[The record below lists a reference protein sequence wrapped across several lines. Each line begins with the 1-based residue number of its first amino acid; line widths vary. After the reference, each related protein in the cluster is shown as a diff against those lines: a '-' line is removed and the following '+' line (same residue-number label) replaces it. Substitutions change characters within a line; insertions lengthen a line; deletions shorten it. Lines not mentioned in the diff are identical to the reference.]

1 MKGNTMD
8 FIEILKAIIYG
19 IVEGITEWLP
29 ISSTGH
35 LIILED
41 LLKFKDMRTDFWNLF
56 LVVIQLGA
64 ILAVIVIYFK
74 KLFPVSRSE
83 SGVFIIEKSKLRL
96 WLKIIIASIPAAVIG
111 LPFDDI
117 LEKYLQNTPTVATML
132 IVVGIVFIIVENY
145 NKDKKANITRMSELS
160 YKTAF
165 FIGISQVLAMIPGTS
180 RSGITIIAALLLG
193 ASRVIAAEFTFYLA
207 IPVML
212 GASLLRAIKYGL
224 PQGLNEYSII
234 ITSFIVSFIISI
246 VVIKFLMTYI
256 KKRDFKVF
264 GWYRIALG
272 IVLFLYMFIK

>member
-1 MKGNTMD
+1 
-8 FIEILKAIIYG
+8 
-19 IVEGITEWLP
+19 
-29 ISSTGH
+29 
-35 LIILED
+35 
-41 LLKFKDMRTDFWNLF
+41 MRTDFWNLF

-234 ITSFIVSFIISI
+234 ITSFIVSFIVSI

>member
-1 MKGNTMD
+1 MD
-8 FIEILKAIIYG
+8 ILEILKAVIYG

-41 LLKFKDMRTDFWNLF
+41 LLPFKNISENFWNLF

-64 ILAVIVIYFK
+64 ILAVVVIFFE
-74 KLFPVSRSE
+74 KLFPITRSE
-83 SGVFIIEKSKLRL
+83 SGVFILEKSKLRL

-117 LEKYLQNTPTVATML
+117 LEEYLQNIPTVASML
-132 IVVGIVFIIVENY
+132 IIVGIVFIVVENW
-145 NKDKKANITRMSELS
+145 NKNRTAKITKLNDLTYTSALI
-160 YKTAF
+160 
-165 FIGISQVLAMIPGTS
+165 IGLAQIIAMIPGTS
-180 RSGITIIAALLLG
+180 RSGITIIAAILIG
-193 ASRVIAAEFTFYLA
+193 ASRVVAAEFTFYLA
-207 IPVML
+207 IPIML

-234 ITSFIVSFIISI
+234 ITALIVSFIVSII
-246 VVIKFLMTYI
+246 VIKFLMSYI
-256 KKRDFKVF
+256 KKKDFKVF

-272 IVLFLYMFIK
+272 IVLIGYAFIQTN

>member
-1 MKGNTMD
+1 MD

>member
-1 MKGNTMD
+1 MD

-64 ILAVIVIYFK
+64 ILAVIAIYFK

-234 ITSFIVSFIISI
+234 ITSFIVSFIVSI
-246 VVIKFLMTYI
+246 IVIKFLMTYI

>member
-1 MKGNTMD
+1 MD

-234 ITSFIVSFIISI
+234 ITSFIVSFIVSI
-246 VVIKFLMTYI
+246 IVIKFLMTYI

>member
-1 MKGNTMD
+1 MD

-234 ITSFIVSFIISI
+234 ITSFIVSFIVSI